1 MAGRCDKW
9 NVSVG
14 KGVTQLE
21 EQLPD
26 ALANLGP
33 GEQVILFGYSQGAR
47 VVSIEK
53 ENLGPNDPDKD
64 KLEIVLIG
72 NISRPNGGLWS
83 RLSFLP
89 TIPILDV
96 SFGNPTPTYTAETG
110 IKTTDFS
117 FEYDGVSDFPVYPA
131 DLLAVA
137 NAIAGFQ
144 YVHGYYL
151 VPNGNGSHGSVAVG
165 LHDPTHP
172 ALRRGWRSGGGRFHL
187 HHRFPAKSLP
197 ILQPFI
203 DFGNATGTSA
213 IVNPILELVQPSLK
227 VLIDTGY
234 DRTANPGDPM
244 TFRLIPTHRPDQ
256 ARSRPRRGS
265 GPGHP

>member
-1 MAGRCDKW
+1 MRKATRAVALVVLAFLSSVAIGVAAAMTAAITLAATTALIVPGTDTPKAEDVKNYMENAYDRYIYSADNSLPSPPDGCTQANNCLQGVDYPASFWPLTFIPGWCVAGRCDKW

-33 GEQVILFGYSQGAR
+33 GEKVVLFGYSQGAR

-53 ENLGPNDPDKD
+53 ENLGPNNPDKD

-96 SFGNPTPTYTAETG
+96 SFGNPTP
-110 IKTTDFS
+110 
-117 FEYDGVSDFPVYPA
+117 
-131 DLLAVA
+131 
-137 NAIAGFQ
+137 
-144 YVHGYYL
+144 
-151 VPNGNGSHGSVAVG
+151 
-165 LHDPTHP
+165 
-172 ALRRGWRSGGGRFHL
+172 
-187 HHRFPAKSLP
+187 
-197 ILQPFI
+197 
-203 DFGNATGTSA
+203 
-213 IVNPILELVQPSLK
+213 
-227 VLIDTGY
+227 
-234 DRTANPGDPM
+234 
-244 TFRLIPTHRPDQ
+244 
-256 ARSRPRRGS
+256 
-265 GPGHP
+265 